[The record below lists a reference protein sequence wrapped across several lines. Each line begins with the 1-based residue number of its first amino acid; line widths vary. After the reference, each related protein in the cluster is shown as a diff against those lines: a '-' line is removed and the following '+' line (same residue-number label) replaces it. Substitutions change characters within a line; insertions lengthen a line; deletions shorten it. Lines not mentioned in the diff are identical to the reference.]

1 MEEENWKE
9 EESVTRDLKRK
20 KKTSVRT
27 APDNLEGNGHPNGTI
42 CRRKIL
48 SPFYLNVPISS
59 TTVNFLGWPREIDL
73 CYIQSDFYEFFQ
85 LRAKWVALLQEEK

>member
-20 KKTSVRT
+20 KKKTSVQT

-48 SPFYLNVPISS
+48 PPFYLNVPIS
-59 TTVNFLGWPREIDL
+59 
-73 CYIQSDFYEFFQ
+73 
-85 LRAKWVALLQEEK
+85 